1 MNSVKLFLFLSPP
14 SLHQDLMLLET
25 SPARELA
32 DIRTVLC
39 AYFPLLFDIAA
50 AFGTLDDR
58 SSSGSSQSGDFL
70 IVIRIDLLCHLAQN
84 VKIWVESTLVIYM
97 FDCAFMRNEEN
108 NISQSLSYSFSA
120 DLLLNASDTHT
131 LHSHKQAVV

>member
-1 MNSVKLFLFLSPP
+1 
-14 SLHQDLMLLET
+14 MLLET

-58 SSSGSSQSGDFL
+58 SNSAGSSQSGDFL
-70 IVIRIDLLCHLAQN
+70 IVKSNSSA
-84 VKIWVESTLVIYM
+84 
-97 FDCAFMRNEEN
+97 
-108 NISQSLSYSFSA
+108 LSPRTERSK
-120 DLLLNASDTHT
+120 TR
-131 LHSHKQAVV
+131 V

>member
-1 MNSVKLFLFLSPP
+1 
-14 SLHQDLMLLET
+14 MLLET

-58 SSSGSSQSGDFL
+58 GSSSGGSQSGDFL
-70 IVIRIDLLCHLAQN
+70 V
-84 VKIWVESTLVIYM
+84 VKPKIICFVT
-97 FDCAFMRNEEN
+97 
-108 NISQSLSYSFSA
+108 
-120 DLLLNASDTHT
+120 
-131 LHSHKQAVV
+131 SHKSKFGSRVPCDIYV